1 MSGVEIIVSSH
12 HGQYVPQV
20 FASECNHWNNISSDD
35 LDILSQGPDHEW
47 YYETWFN
54 VLNEANYTDKQGN
67 KWVLYEDADLFA
79 ISEELMTEQEKQD
92 FLVDMY

>member
-20 FASECNHWNNISSDD
+20 FALEYQNWKNISNEDM
-35 LDILSQGPDHEW
+35 DILVQGPDHEW

-54 VLNEANYTDKQGN
+54 VMNEASFTDTNGN
-67 KWVLYEDADLFA
+67 KWVLYEDGDLFA
-79 ISEELMTEQEKQD
+79 ICEELMTEQEKQN